1 MASGKSPH
9 NVDRA
14 PILRS
19 LEQQN
24 AGSFRVVRIVLN
36 DFRGFHT
43 FDKFPCKQ
51 PISSDLVVSVLRN
64 SDTALGISARMLS
77 NVLPTILVAVGD
89 VYDHLMWPNNADLQ
103 PRSFPRRPQQLL
115 PSSLTSPPG
124 FKFPQIL
131 PFWDFHW
138 LTLQEIYEVPQR
150 LPNEAQSS
158 CFRRAFQKSSPV
170 V

>member
-14 PILRS
+14 SIFRS

-64 SDTALGISARMLS
+64 SDTALR
-77 NVLPTILVAVGD
+77 NQRPNAVERIT
-89 VYDHLMWPNNADLQ
+89 HN
-103 PRSFPRRPQQLL
+103 SRR
-115 PSSLTSPPG
+115 
-124 FKFPQIL
+124 
-131 PFWDFHW
+131 
-138 LTLQEIYEVPQR
+138 
-150 LPNEAQSS
+150 
-158 CFRRAFQKSSPV
+158 RRV
-170 V
+170 CL

>member
-14 PILRS
+14 SIFRS
-19 LEQQN
+19 LEQHN

-36 DFRGFHT
+36 DFRGST
-43 FDKFPCKQ
+43 PSTSSLASN
-51 PISSDLVVSVLRN
+51 PSAAISSYPCSEIRTPPLE
-64 SDTALGISARMLS
+64 ISARILS
-77 NVLPTILVAVGD
+77 NVLPTILVAVGY

-138 LTLQEIYEVPQR
+138 LTLREIYQVPQR

-158 CFRRAFQKSSPV
+158 CFRRAFQESSPV